1 MVDNVGKLTYEDIYQ
16 FREHLRQ
23 KVAKNSNKPLSTNT
37 INKIM
42 ILLKRFLML
51 VCEKAITPPIQQI

>member
-23 KVAKNSNKPLSTNT
+23 KVAKNSDKPLSTNT

-42 ILLKRFLML
+42 ILLKKIFDVGL
-51 VCEKAITPPIQQI
+51 